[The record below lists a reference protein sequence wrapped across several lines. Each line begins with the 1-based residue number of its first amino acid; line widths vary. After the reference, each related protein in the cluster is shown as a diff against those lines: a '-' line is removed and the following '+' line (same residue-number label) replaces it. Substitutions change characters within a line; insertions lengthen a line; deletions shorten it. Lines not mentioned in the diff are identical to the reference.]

1 MKQIFSISDWIA
13 AEMRW
18 DVGGGCFFN
27 KLMFSH
33 TCTNCG
39 FTCLKHHKLLFSFI
53 QLVSLRVGWA
63 SFNLSILCLQGP
75 EENIK
80 ILAMVFLFIE
90 GSVESYHSPLLLFGI
105 SVFIKKK
112 PQTSTGWSWP
122 RWREYCSPVFGLF
135 PSQRC
140 LLYSELVNVELL
152 NVNLTIFTLYLAVV
166 TYSEPVSQNI

>member
-39 FTCLKHHKLLFSFI
+39 FTCLKHHKLLFSLSNLYPCELDELLLICLFYTSRV
-53 QLVSLRVGWA
+53 QKKTSL
-63 SFNLSILCLQGP
+63 L
-75 EENIK
+75 
-80 ILAMVFLFIE
+80 VFLFIE

-152 NVNLTIFTLYLAVV
+152 NVNLPIFTLYVAVV
-166 TYSEPVSQNI
+166 TYSEPVSQKI

>member
-1 MKQIFSISDWIA
+1 MVIFLRRG
-13 AEMRW
+13 E
-18 DVGGGCFFN
+18 GGGCFFN
-27 KLMFSH
+27 NLMFSH

-90 GSVESYHSPLLLFGI
+90 GSVESYHNPFNGLHCYYLVFQFLL
-105 SVFIKKK
+105 KEK

-152 NVNLTIFTLYLAVV
+152 NVNLPIFTLYVAVV
-166 TYSEPVSQNI
+166 TYSEPVSQKI